1 MAGDDKSPASGRRR
15 KGAAPDRFRDATA
28 SRLADDKTSHS
39 DPAAASLGARSET
52 ADRPAQP
59 RQSKAAFRSPAPG
72 VRERPLSPN
81 IQIYRPQITSVLSIG
96 NRITGVLLGIGGV
109 GLVVW
114 LSAGALGPA
123 AYAGV
128 TAALLSI
135 PGQVVLFL
143 FTLAF
148 FFHLCA
154 GVRHLMW
161 DTVHGFE
168 LRTVYISGWIVVMAS
183 LALTVI
189 AWAVGLFV
197 MS

>member
-15 KGAAPDRFRDATA
+15 KGAAPDRLRDATA

-96 NRITGVLLGIGGV
+96 NRITGVLLGIG
-109 GLVVW
+109 
-114 LSAGALGPA
+114 
-123 AYAGV
+123 
-128 TAALLSI
+128 
-135 PGQVVLFL
+135 
-143 FTLAF
+143 
-148 FFHLCA
+148 
-154 GVRHLMW
+154 
-161 DTVHGFE
+161 
-168 LRTVYISGWIVVMAS
+168 
-183 LALTVI
+183 
-189 AWAVGLFV
+189 
-197 MS
+197 